1 MRTALPACRRNN
13 AKARRNDFGDGAS
26 GGRPVGFVVRCF
38 LGLAA
43 LVLLVF
49 WSAPLP
55 AFAGGKTVRVGLYQ
69 AQPTIF
75 TDQSGKPAG
84 VFVDILKHIAQSES
98 WELEYVPGAWAEGLD
113 QLKRGEI
120 DLVVGIVRTTEREKS
135 LTYNDVPVMTTW
147 SQVYVAKGSRIVS
160 LLDLKGKRVT
170 VVAGSV
176 QEEGFVRFSQGFGLG
191 VTLIPVSDQHPAFA
205 MVARGEADATITY
218 SFAGNLYRKQ
228 YGLNKSAIMFNALED
243 FFATTKGDPKGL
255 LGPIDRQLTVMKED
269 PFSAYFASLKR
280 WRQEDDEYAVPSWIW
295 IAGAVVFGC
304 LLLSLGGAAILRRQV
319 AARTREFRESEEKY
333 RSLVDNLNVGI
344 ARITPE
350 GRVLQANPALLRM
363 FGYAD
368 GEELARIAVPDI
380 YQDSVDREFYLDEMQ
395 QQGHVRNKELRL
407 CKKDGA
413 PIWVS
418 VTADAQFDEQ
428 GGIKWMDTVAED
440 ITEIKKAVDALR
452 ASERRLSE
460 IIEFLPMAT
469 FVIDREGRVV
479 AWNKAIERMTGVR
492 AEEMIGK
499 GNYEYALPFYGQ
511 RRPLLIDLVLLP
523 PAEADRL
530 IGENYT
536 AVQREESL
544 LTGETAITLAKGG
557 NRMVSGWAHPVFDVN
572 GEVAGAI
579 ESISDITDKKRAE
592 ELRLAKDVA
601 EAANRA
607 KSVFLANMSHE
618 IRTPLNAILGF
629 SQILGDD
636 PSLSLQQREQLDTI
650 NRSGEYL
657 LNLINDILEISKIE
671 AGRMA
676 LNPTDFDLKALIRD
690 LELMFRIKAEAKQ
703 LLLTTETT
711 PDVPRYV
718 RGDEGKLRQIYVN
731 LLGNAVKFTP
741 KGAVSLRISCRQG
754 EKGGLRLLS
763 EIRDTGMGIAP
774 EEQDRLFGYFE
785 QTASG
790 IRSREGTGLGLAIS
804 KQYVTM
810 MGGDITVESEVDRGS
825 LFRFA
830 VDLQVGEE
838 HDVVHSS
845 RRKVIGIRSGGSR
858 NRVLVVDDKEEN
870 RKVLT
875 HLLRRVGF
883 VTEEADDGARC
894 VEKFTAWRPHLVLMD
909 MRMPVMDGY
918 EATRRI
924 RELEGGEK
932 TPIIAVTAST
942 LDDERQEVMAAG
954 VDGFIGKPFREQ
966 ELFHAIQSV
975 LNIDY
980 TYAEEAKEEELAG
993 RTVSRPT
1000 PEAMAALPADLLAG
1014 LRQAVS
1020 TADLD
1025 TMLEL
1030 ITRIEPHDEQ
1040 TAALLR
1046 AMARR
1051 YEYEALLL
1059 ALSHGG

>member
-1 MRTALPACRRNN
+1 M
-13 AKARRNDFGDGAS
+13 
-26 GGRPVGFVVRCF
+26 
-38 LGLAA
+38 
-43 LVLLVF
+43 
-49 WSAPLP
+49 
-55 AFAGGKTVRVGLYQ
+55 
-69 AQPTIF
+69 
-75 TDQSGKPAG
+75 
-84 VFVDILKHIAQSES
+84 
-98 WELEYVPGAWAEGLD
+98 
-113 QLKRGEI
+113 
-120 DLVVGIVRTTEREKS
+120 
-135 LTYNDVPVMTTW
+135 
-147 SQVYVAKGSRIVS
+147 
-160 LLDLKGKRVT
+160 
-170 VVAGSV
+170 
-176 QEEGFVRFSQGFGLG
+176 
-191 VTLIPVSDQHPAFA
+191 
-205 MVARGEADATITY
+205 
-218 SFAGNLYRKQ
+218 
-228 YGLNKSAIMFNALED
+228 
-243 FFATTKGDPKGL
+243 TKGDPKGL
-255 LGPIDRQLTVMKED
+255 LEPIDRHLAAMKGD
-269 PFSAYFASLKR
+269 PLSTYFAALKR
-280 WRQEDDEYAVPSWIW
+280 WHPEEEEFVVPAWIR
-295 IAGAVVFGC
+295 IAGAVVFAC
-304 LLLSLGGAAILRRQV
+304 LLLSLAGAAILRRQV
-319 AARTREFRESEEKY
+319 AARTREFRESEERY
-333 RSLVDNLNVGI
+333 RSLVNNLNVGI
-344 ARITPE
+344 ARITVE
-350 GRVLQANPALLRM
+350 GRVLQANPALRRI
-363 FGYAD
+363 FGYAES
-368 GEELARIAVPDI
+368 EELARLAVLDT
-380 YQDSVDREFYLDEMQ
+380 YQDPVDREDYLEEMR
-395 QQGHVRNKELRL
+395 QQGQVRNKELRL
-407 CKKDGA
+407 LKKDGT

-452 ASERRLSE
+452 ESEQRLSE

-479 AWNKAIERMTGVR
+479 AWNKAIERMTGIR

-530 IGENYT
+530 IGESYT
-536 AVQREESL
+536 TVQREESL
-544 LTGETAITLAKGG
+544 LAGEAAITLAKGG
-557 NRMVSGWAHPVFDVN
+557 NRIVSGWAHPVFNMN

-629 SQILGDD
+629 SQILSDD
-636 PSLSLQQREQLDTI
+636 PSISPQQREQLDTI

-676 LNPTDFDLKALIRD
+676 LNPTDFDLTAMIRD

-703 LLLTTETT
+703 LLLTTEIT
-711 PDVPRYV
+711 PDVPRFV

-741 KGAVSLRISCRQG
+741 KGTVSLRVSCRQG
-754 EKGGLRLLS
+754 EDGGLRLIS

-774 EEQDRLFGYFE
+774 EEQHRLFGSFE

-790 IRSREGTGLGLAIS
+790 IRSGGGPGLGLAIS

-810 MGGDITVESEVDRGS
+810 MGGDITVESEVGRGS
-825 LFRFA
+825 LFRFE
-830 VDLQVGEE
+830 VDLQAGEE
-838 HDVVHSS
+838 HDVAPST
-845 RRKVIGIRSGGSR
+845 RRKVIGIRAGADR

-883 VTEEADDGARC
+883 ETEEAGDGISC

-918 EATRRI
+918 QATRRI
-924 RELEGGEK
+924 RELEVGTR
-932 TPIIAVTAST
+932 TPIVAVTASA

-954 VDGFIGKPFREQ
+954 VDGFIGKPFREY
-966 ELFHAIQSV
+966 ELFHVIRSV

-980 TYAEEAKEEELAG
+980 TYAEEAKEEDLAG
-993 RTVSRPT
+993 QAVSSPT

-1030 ITRIEPHDEQ
+1030 IARIETHDEQ
-1040 TAALLR
+1040 AAALLR
-1046 AMARR
+1046 GMARR
-1051 YEYEALLL
+1051 YEYEALLHIL
-1059 ALSHGG
+1059 AQGG